1 MKALTFLFI
10 LISMYHFV
18 ISTVNLLLQWSS
30 EQNKVTRDE
39 ITGDYWSPIYSF
51 SYVFNLASDSKR
63 HDRNIWAMHESYK
76 MHGTQ
81 KRIWIILEI
90 VTIHGLIFLYF
101 PVYLFVFLGV
111 EAAFRT
117 KLRALEPAMV
127 WSSPSLYVELFQHY
141 FGIYFRSYVY

>member
-1 MKALTFLFI
+1 
-10 LISMYHFV
+10 
-18 ISTVNLLLQWSS
+18 
-30 EQNKVTRDE
+30 
-39 ITGDYWSPIYSF
+39 
-51 SYVFNLASDSKR
+51 
-63 HDRNIWAMHESYK
+63 MHESYK

-111 EAAFRT
+111 EAAFRA

-127 WSSPSLYVELFQHY
+127 
-141 FGIYFRSYVY
+141 